1 MNVRGLAKRRGQEA
15 AKVWL
20 ATADTGEMVRLAG
33 YDFKYDIDTLDTLCD
48 KGFHLPSS
56 SDVVF
61 SWGFYKQVKGH
72 VFSKIHKSKN
82 RSTLRK

>member
-20 ATADTGEMVRLAG
+20 ATADAAEKVRLAG
-33 YDFKYDIDTLDTLCD
+33 YDFKYDIDTLDDLRAE
-48 KGFHLPSS
+48 GFHLPSS

-61 SWGFYKQVKGH
+61 SWGFYKRVKGH
-72 VFSKIHKSKN
+72 VVCKVHNSTS
-82 RSTLRK
+82 RSEL